1 MMSCV
6 LVLLAVL
13 EGFDVGPTLGAL
25 VPIQEDDDPWRVSFL
40 LGIRG
45 VYQLPVFD
53 LEGDFQLSPLQ
64 IDPDSSQ
71 GYDYSLVALTAGI
84 RKDAIGLSF
93 SGGPA
98 LYHVEARKDLGEGL
112 ESYWEGSFG
121 GMYVQLGKCFG
132 VNPLLFDLSCRFNV
146 INFEGVWTGLSLSAL
161 I

>member
-1 MMSCV
+1 MTGLF
-6 LVLLAVL
+6 LVLMAVL
-13 EGFDVGPTLGAL
+13 QGFDVGPTLGAL
-25 VPIQEDDDPWRVSFL
+25 VPIQEEGDPWRVSFL
-40 LGIRG
+40 LGLKA
-45 VYQLPVFD
+45 VYGLSALD

-71 GYDYSLVALTAGI
+71 GYDYSLVALTAGV

-121 GMYVQLGKCFG
+121 GMYLQLGKHFE
-132 VNPLLFDLSCRFNV
+132 VDPLLLDLSCRFNV
-146 INFEGVWTGLSLSAL
+146 INFEGVWTGFCLSAL